1 MSDPLTIV
9 AGVVGI
15 LTAAAQI
22 STLLINFTK
31 ASKNAPS
38 RARHIIAEVNDI
50 SGTLSHLQSFL
61 LGNEYSDTSRTSL
74 LKADHIVTI
83 LSGCV
88 MTFSELEKLLDD
100 LETKDMRILDS
111 MKWARKEKDITAL
124 IQRLQNHKTS
134 LSLMLDILNGLVHN
148 PQHQR
153 AVLISRSNTI
163 VQAKASVD
171 RLHDIVNKCYQE
183 MSTRLH
189 ALELKELQRMGYA
202 ASIMDDNASIRSN
215 TFIPNIHPSSEYNL
229 DLAPEIGTIPPD
241 FMDELKRSWVYS
253 RNSAYR
259 MSTFSTDRH
268 STTWSCLSALSL
280 SDVSNISIFDLAI
293 TMEEVNNPQRHSQT
307 WSNDQVIPIWPSQS
321 GAWAPNQTKLSEL
334 EAIPAKVMTS
344 AQEPDNETSSIVTI
358 RAGSEIGVAVS
369 TNCESDSQVVDA
381 DVTFE
386 TSFDSLSLVS
396 SIDDDESV
404 YPSKGYDD
412 NETSSI
418 VTIRAGSE
426 IRVPL
431 SIYCELDAQTVDAD
445 ATFGTPPDPLS
456 PVLSIDGDESQY
468 PCKGCGEVRCST
480 PLHSETM
487 SIGYLFK
494 S

>member
-88 MTFSELEKLLDD
+88 MTFSELEKLLDA

-134 LSLMLDILNGLVHN
+134 LSLMLDILNGLVPN

-153 AVLISRSNTI
+153 AVLISRSNTM

-189 ALELKELQRMGYA
+189 ALELKELQRTGYA
-202 ASIMDDNASIRSN
+202 ASILDDNASIRSN
-215 TFIPNIHPSSEYNL
+215 TFIPNIHPSSELNQ
-229 DLAPEIGTIPPD
+229 DLAPEIGTID
-241 FMDELKRSWVYS
+241 FLEELKRSRVYS
-253 RNSAYR
+253 RNSAFR
-259 MSTFSTDRH
+259 TPPDP
-268 STTWSCLSALSL
+268 LSP
-280 SDVSNISIFDLAI
+280 V
-293 TMEEVNNPQRHSQT
+293 P
-307 WSNDQVIPIWPSQS
+307 
-321 GAWAPNQTKLSEL
+321 
-334 EAIPAKVMTS
+334 
-344 AQEPDNETSSIVTI
+344 
-358 RAGSEIGVAVS
+358 
-369 TNCESDSQVVDA
+369 
-381 DVTFE
+381 
-386 TSFDSLSLVS
+386 
-396 SIDDDESV
+396 SIDGDESA

-418 VTIRAGSE
+418 VTIEAGSE
-426 IRVPL
+426 IGVAV
-431 SIYCELDAQTVDAD
+431 STNCESNSQIVNAD
-445 ATFGTPPDPLS
+445 AIFGTPSDPLS
-456 PVLSIDGDESQY
+456 PLLSMDRDESQY
-468 PCKGCGEVRCST
+468 PCKGCDEVRCST
-480 PLHSETM
+480 PLHSETI
-487 SIGYLFK
+487 SIGYSK